1 MTQQPSA
8 AEAAATDS
16 PNEELPEESKSSHI
30 AHAGGSGKLGSQPQD
45 LIPKF
50 LKGVFM
56 DGKSKWPECLFIL
69 PCSFI
74 RSKLF
79 YVRH

>member
-16 PNEELPEESKSSHI
+16 PKAKLPEESKSSHI
-30 AHAGGSGKLGSQPQD
+30 AHGGGSGKLGSQPQD
-45 LIPKF
+45 EIPKF

-56 DGKSKWPECLFIL
+56 DGKSKWPECVLIL
-69 PCSFI
+69 PCSII